1 MKHPLPARGNAR
13 PVPGHEIAAWAALAA
28 VLFLAFCGCSG
39 QRERELEQRAQLE
52 RRLER
57 RMAEVDS
64 AVDSL
69 YAGFNRSGAKTRAR
83 AGHYL
88 RDLRNRQ
95 DEARQ
100 EFRELRRSGEGAWKD
115 FRDRFQVAFA
125 RVEKAYEHA
134 KESFE
139 NERPRGTD
147 QQSPSRTD
155 STGRRP

>member
-1 MKHPLPARGNAR
+1 MKHPLPARRSAR
-13 PVPGHEIAAWAALAA
+13 PVFGRAIAAWAALA
-28 VLFLAFCGCSG
+28 VVTSLSLSGCSG
-39 QRERELEQRAQLE
+39 PREREQRAQLE

-69 YAGFNRSGAKTRAR
+69 YARFNRSEAKTRAR
-83 AGHYL
+83 TGRYL
-88 RDLRNRQ
+88 RELRNRQ

-115 FRDRFQVAFA
+115 FRDRFQVALA
-125 RVEKAYEHA
+125 RVEKAYQHA

-139 NERPRGTD
+139 NGRQHGAPP
-147 QQSPSRTD
+147 QSPSQTD
-155 STGRRP
+155 STRRRS